1 MLGNLNGWH
10 LIIVL
15 VVVLLLFGAT
25 RLPALSK
32 GLAQSLRIF
41 KQETKGLRD
50 DDKPA
55 DAVDTAPPATTAPPV
70 ATAPA
75 TTTTDV
81 APPLETPRVTPVH
94 SDAVRSEPDVGK
106 N

>member
-55 DAVDTAPPATTAPPV
+55 DAVDTAPPA
-70 ATAPA
+70 APA
-75 TTTTDV
+75 SAATTTDV

-94 SDAVRSEPDVGK
+94 SDAVRSEPDPGK

>member
-10 LIIVL
+10 LIVVL
-15 VVVLLLFGAT
+15 VVILLLFGAT

-32 GLAQSLRIF
+32 GLAQSMRIF

-50 DDKPA
+50 DDKPG
-55 DAVDTAPPATTAPPV
+55 DAVDTTPPAPSAPS
-70 ATAPA
+70 A
-75 TTTTDV
+75 TTTDV

-94 SDAVRSEPDVGK
+94 SDAARSEPDSGK